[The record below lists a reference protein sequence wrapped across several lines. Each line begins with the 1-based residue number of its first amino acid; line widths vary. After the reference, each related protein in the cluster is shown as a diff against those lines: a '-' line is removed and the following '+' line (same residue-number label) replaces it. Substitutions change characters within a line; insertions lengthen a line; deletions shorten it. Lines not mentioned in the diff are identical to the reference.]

1 MSFLPDELKTQ
12 TFPCPNCKQY
22 ISEEVR
28 ICKFCSIPI
37 SSDVKQI
44 AIGKEKNEK
53 KNIYLKRHRNT
64 LIVGIG
70 MLIIGFYDIF
80 FPIFSLGFSFK
91 QYSNVVKVSCLSPIL
106 IILGFG
112 TVIHSLIGYIRE
124 KRSI

>member
-12 TFPCPNCKQY
+12 TFPCPNCHQY
-22 ISEEVR
+22 ISSEVNA
-28 ICKFCSIPI
+28 CKFCSFAI
-37 SSDVKQI
+37 SLDVKQI
-44 AIGKEKNEK
+44 SIDKEKNEK

-70 MLIIGFYDIF
+70 LLIIGLYDVF

-106 IILGFG
+106 IILGFC
-112 TVIHSLIGYIRE
+112 IIIYSLVGYIRE
-124 KRSI
+124 K